1 MLAVAGFAVG
11 AAARS
16 APLQLLPQD
25 AGDASPACLDG
36 SPYGLYFLPSQTN
49 STKWTVF
56 IDGGGWCYD
65 EDDCYK
71 RSKTPLGTSTLFAAE
86 SQCSCMNGDLGG
98 DCNCLVLPYGDG
110 ASFSGYRAAP
120 WPVPSQPG
128 ANLTFRGI
136 KNLDASLDW
145 AFAHGMDKAT
155 EFVLGGFSAGGL
167 STFLHADRVAARLSK
182 EAPQCAKVV
191 AAPMSGYFLDHGDFR
206 HDGANFTSKMEYV
219 YTMQNLTFGADGAL
233 TPACKGAFP
242 EHPSYCFMA
251 PHMQQ
256 FIQTPFFM
264 FNSKFDRW
272 QLTNILAVNPLTGV
286 IGAAGA
292 AAAAAVRQ
300 YGDDFMSQFAPVQ
313 KEPRNGAVIISCI
326 CHKCSY
332 GTADGFVDGA
342 SGWDHYAAWYNGT
355 TSGAAAIHVDPRN
368 PDGDGRMTDGACSP
382 PQPYPW

>member
-1 MLAVAGFAVG
+1 MGHRHIMLAAAGFAVG
-11 AAARS
+11 AAAR
-16 APLQLLPQD
+16 
-25 AGDASPACLDG
+25 PACLDG
-36 SPYGLYFLPSQTN
+36 SPYGLYFLPSETN
-49 STKWTVF
+49 STKWT
-56 IDGGGWCYD
+56 
-65 EDDCYK
+65 

-86 SQCSCMNGDLGG
+86 SQCSCMNGDCSCMNGDLGG

-191 AAPMSGYFLDHGDFR
+191 AAPMSGYFLDHGDSK
-206 HDGANFTSKMEYV
+206 HDGANFTSTMEYV

-233 TPACKGAFP
+233 TPACKSAFP
-242 EHPSYCFMA
+242 DHPSYCFMA

-272 QLTNILAVNPLTGV
+272 QLTNILDVNPITGV

-292 AAAAAVRQ
+292 AAAAAVLQ
-300 YGDDFMSQFAPVQ
+300 YGDDFMAQFAP
-313 KEPRNGAVIISCI
+313 
-326 CHKCSY
+326 CSY

-342 SGWDHYAAWYNGT
+342 SGWAHYAAWYSGN

-368 PDGDGRMTDGACSP
+368 PDGDGQMTDGACRP
-382 PQPYPW
+382 PQPYPSSW